1 MMKSMFLDN
10 AEDLSLQPPS
20 VNARPGEQY
29 STAGRVWQGIP
40 GIERTQQ
47 GRLLATWYSGGA
59 TEGPENYILLVT
71 SEDDGRT
78 WSPPLLVIDPPIPV
92 RAFDPVLWH
101 DPNGVLWWFWSQSYG
116 LFDGRGGVWAIR
128 CSNSSTSTLTWSE
141 PRRLFDGIMMNKPTV
156 LRNGTWLA
164 AGAVWSH
171 VHAGFVAREDM
182 RELRFS
188 NVYVSEDKGESWSLR
203 GQADV
208 PNRQFDEH
216 MIVERHDGSLWM
228 LVRTITG
235 IGEAVSL
242 DGGKSWT
249 SSRGN
254 VLEGP
259 CSRFFIRRL
268 RSGRLLLVNHYRF
281 QERNNLTAMLSED
294 EGRTWYGHLVLD
306 ERPAVSY
313 PDGIETSDGVSYI
326 AYDRERSQAKEILL
340 ATFTEAD
347 VEAGKPISKICRL
360 KQVVNKVPA
369 QF

>member
-1 MMKSMFLDN
+1 
-10 AEDLSLQPPS
+10 
-20 VNARPGEQY
+20 
-29 STAGRVWQGIP
+29 
-40 GIERTQQ
+40 
-47 GRLLATWYSGGA
+47 
-59 TEGPENYILLVT
+59 
-71 SEDDGRT
+71 
-78 WSPPLLVIDPPIPV
+78 
-92 RAFDPVLWH
+92 
-101 DPNGVLWWFWSQSYG
+101 
-116 LFDGRGGVWAIR
+116 
-128 CSNSSTSTLTWSE
+128 
-141 PRRLFDGIMMNKPTV
+141 
-156 LRNGTWLA
+156 
-164 AGAVWSH
+164 
-171 VHAGFVAREDM
+171 
-182 RELRFS
+182 
-188 NVYVSEDKGESWSLR
+188 
-203 GQADV
+203 
-208 PNRQFDEH
+208 

-242 DGGKSWT
+242 DGGKTWT

-259 CSRFFIRRL
+259 GSRFFIRRL

-281 QERNNLTAMLSED
+281 HERNNLTAMLSED